1 MGIRGKHLGEFEEL
15 VLLAVGVLGNEA
27 YGISIKAKIEEITG
41 RSVSMGALHAA
52 LNRLEEKDFVKSKLG
67 EATKIRGGKR
77 KRFYSV
83 TILGQHEVRDL
94 MAKRQQLWEA
104 IPQEA
109 FAVRWSAGP
118 NVSGPND

>member
-1 MGIRGKHLGEFEEL
+1 MGIKGKYLGEFEEM
-15 VLLAVGVLGNEA
+15 VLLAVGALGNEA
-27 YGISIKAKIEEITG
+27 YGISVKNKIEAFTE

-52 LNRLEEKDFVKSKLG
+52 LNRLEEKDFVRSRLG
-67 EATKIRGGKR
+67 EATKVRGGKR

-83 TILGQHEVRDL
+83 TMLGQQEVKDL

-109 FAVRWSAGP
+109 FAIRWDP
-118 NVSGPND
+118 NNSNSQN